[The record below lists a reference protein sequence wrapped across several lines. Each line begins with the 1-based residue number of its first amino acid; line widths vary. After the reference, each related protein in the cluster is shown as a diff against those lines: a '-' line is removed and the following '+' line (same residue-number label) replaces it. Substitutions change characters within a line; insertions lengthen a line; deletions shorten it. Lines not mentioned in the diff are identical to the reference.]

1 MRLFCGY
8 SSSLSCP
15 GDQMK
20 TRAAVLSEMSL
31 PRPYAQSQPLQI
43 VEVELDAPGPTE
55 VLVHMRAVGLCH
67 SDLSVING
75 DRPRPLPMAIGHE
88 GAGEVVE
95 VGASVKGLKVGDH
108 VVAAFVP
115 CCGTCEPCTHGRPAL
130 CEPGFKAN
138 SAGVLLSGA
147 KRIHRGSE
155 IVNHH
160 LGVSAFADY
169 AVMARESLIKVD
181 SNLPFDVAAVFG
193 CAVMTGVG
201 AVTNTVHP
209 QPGCSVAVVGLG
221 GVGLAALLGAHVIE
235 AATIIACDLSDEKLA
250 LARELGATHTVNAQD
265 PQAADK
271 IRDLTRGGVH
281 FAFEMAG
288 SVKAMDLSYKITRRG
303 GTTVSA
309 GLSNP
314 QHLFSIPHVSI
325 VAEERTIK
333 GSYLGSCDPARDIPR
348 FIDWYR
354 GGKLPVDRLLSE
366 RIRLEDINSAFD
378 RLADGKTVRQIV
390 QL

>member
-1 MRLFCGY
+1 MR
-8 SSSLSCP
+8 
-15 GDQMK
+15 
-20 TRAAVLSEMSL
+20 TRAAVLHQMSL

-43 VEVELDAPGPTE
+43 VEVELDPPGPRE
-55 VLVHMRAVGLCH
+55 VLVRMRAAGLCH

-95 VGASVKGLKVGDH
+95 VGAEVRDLKAGDH

-147 KRIHRGSE
+147 RRLHHANAD
-155 IVNHH
+155 VNHH

-169 AVMARESLIKVD
+169 AVTARESLVKVD
-181 SNLPFDVAAVFG
+181 ASLPFDEAAVFG

-201 AVTNTVHP
+201 AVTNTVQP
-209 QPGCSVAVVGLG
+209 QPGASFAVVGLG
-221 GVGLAALLGAHVIE
+221 GVGLAALLGARFVE
-235 AATIIACDLSDEKLA
+235 ASTIVACDLSDEKLA
-250 LARELGATHTVNAQD
+250 LARELGATHIVNARD
-265 PQAADK
+265 PQAVEK
-271 IRDLTRGGVH
+271 IKDLTRGGVD
-281 FAFEMAG
+281 FAMEMAG
-288 SVKAMDLSYKITRRG
+288 SVKAMELSYQITRRG
-303 GTTVSA
+303 GTTVTA

-348 FIDWYR
+348 YIEWYR
-354 GGKLPVDRLLSE
+354 AGKLPVDRLLSE
-366 RIRLEDINSAFD
+366 RIRLDEINAAFD
-378 RLADGKTVRQIV
+378 RLAEGKTVRQVV